1 MILYNHNLQPQM
13 GREPP
18 QTMTPEKKKEII
30 KTLCDNYGID
40 ILYAFGSRS
49 REVADF
55 ILGEGA
61 NLISGSSDVDI
72 GVKMVS
78 GRKLEVKEKVFLSI
92 SLEDLLGVGRV
103 DLVVLSEADPFLAA
117 EIIRGERL
125 FAMDDAGA
133 DEFELY
139 ILRRAGDLIPLERE
153 RESLIFKEER

>member
-1 MILYNHNLQPQM
+1 M
-13 GREPP
+13 GRGVP
-18 QTMTPEKKKEII
+18 QTMTPEKKKELI
-30 KTLCDNYGID
+30 KALCKNYGVD
-40 ILYAFGSRS
+40 ILYTFGSRS
-49 REVADF
+49 KEVADF
-55 ILGEGA
+55 LFGKEA
-61 NLISGSSDVDI
+61 NLISGPSDVDI

-78 GRKLEVKEKVFLSI
+78 GRKLDVKEKVFLSI

-125 FAMDDAGA
+125 FAMDDTGA